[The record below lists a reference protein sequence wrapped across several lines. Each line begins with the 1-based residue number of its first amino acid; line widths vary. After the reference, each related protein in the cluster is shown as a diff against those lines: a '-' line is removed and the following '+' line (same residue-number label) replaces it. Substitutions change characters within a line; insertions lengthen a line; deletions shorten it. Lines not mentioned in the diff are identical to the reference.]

1 MLIWVTYIKFLDFL
15 NTYNFG
21 VTSSMDLLGGHSG
34 SSTNAIKDG
43 SMVIK
48 DYKKGCLLADYI
60 TEIGK
65 HFEFHTE
72 QSFVKAIV
80 RVSKKEG
87 FCLDTFLNKIQIKPL
102 QKRTDINAY
111 VEHIAETKTFV
122 MSIKDQYLDLCE
134 ARVEALVKENELLMK
149 FISRDYSLK
158 GISEETVNA
167 LFQSFKANENTTK
180 S

>member
-1 MLIWVTYIKFLDFL
+1 
-15 NTYNFG
+15 
-21 VTSSMDLLGGHSG
+21 
-34 SSTNAIKDG
+34 
-43 SMVIK
+43 
-48 DYKKGCLLADYI
+48 
-60 TEIGK
+60 
-65 HFEFHTE
+65 
-72 QSFVKAIV
+72 
-80 RVSKKEG
+80 
-87 FCLDTFLNKIQIKPL
+87 
-102 QKRTDINAY
+102 
-111 VEHIAETKTFV
+111 